1 MRIVVDT
8 MGGDHAPAATIAGAL
23 KALGDEEFAD
33 LEIILVG
40 PEEAIRGELRHHRYP
55 ARRLQIAHADQVVT
69 MKESPTKAVKHKP
82 RSSIATGMKLLK
94 TNEAEAF
101 VSAGNTGAIL
111 ASSLLSLGRIPG
123 VHRPTIGSYLPSI
136 KGGCVI
142 FDVGANPDAK
152 PVNLLQF
159 AIMGSIYT
167 RQIFGIADPKVG
179 LLNIG
184 EERTK
189 GNNVVIDAYGML
201 EQEVSNFIGNIEGRD
216 ILRGKADLVICD
228 GFVGNILLKFGES
241 VVDVLTE
248 KAKYQITNKPFAT
261 LGAFLMKPVVKKI
274 AREFNYE
281 EYGGVPLLGING
293 VSIISHGSSTS
304 KAIKNAIGVA
314 RKMVRK
320 RINKIIREE
329 VEAHQ
334 IPSPSMPQVDDPLI
348 PQG

>member
-1 MRIVVDT
+1 
-8 MGGDHAPAATIAGAL
+8 
-23 KALGDEEFAD
+23 
-33 LEIILVG
+33 
-40 PEEAIRGELRHHRYP
+40 
-55 ARRLQIAHADQVVT
+55 
-69 MKESPTKAVKHKP
+69 
-82 RSSIATGMKLLK
+82 
-94 TNEAEAF
+94 
-101 VSAGNTGAIL
+101 
-111 ASSLLSLGRIPG
+111 
-123 VHRPTIGSYLPSI
+123 
-136 KGGCVI
+136 
-142 FDVGANPDAK
+142 
-152 PVNLLQF
+152 
-159 AIMGSIYT
+159 MGSIYT
-167 RQIFGIADPKVG
+167 KHIFGVSNPRVG

-201 EQEVSNFIGNIEGRD
+201 EQEVPNFIGNIEGRD

-274 AREFNYE
+274 SREFNYE

-314 RKMVRK
+314 RKMVIK
-320 RINKIIREE
+320 QINKIIREE
-329 VEAHQ
+329 VEAHK
-334 IPSPSMPQVDDPLI
+334 IPSPNMPQVDDPLI
-348 PQG
+348 PQE